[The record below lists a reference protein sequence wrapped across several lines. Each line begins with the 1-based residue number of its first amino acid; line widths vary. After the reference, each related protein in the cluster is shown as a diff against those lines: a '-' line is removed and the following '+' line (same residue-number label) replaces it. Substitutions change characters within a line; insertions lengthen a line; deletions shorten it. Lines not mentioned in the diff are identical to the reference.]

1 MNKEHKFEVIRRI
14 FEEQKPFF
22 YSENALFSL
31 ETKGWRIV
39 EIFKP
44 IKELIIAYGH
54 KNIKATHETTL
65 EITKEKEI
73 SERADCIIAVNANK
87 ACNDLSEEFKI
98 ALKSGAK
105 LKVTIEVNN
114 LKDEFIA
121 FGSPALKL
129 TNDKSIVIRKS
140 DYIDDRTLAIL
151 SSKSAKDIN
160 REIVEKLKNPN
171 QKVYITL
178 EILKET

>member
-1 MNKEHKFEVIRRI
+1 MNKEYKFEIIRRV

-22 YSENALFSL
+22 YSDYAIFSL

-39 EIFKP
+39 EIFQP
-44 IKELIIAYGH
+44 IKEVIIAYGH
-54 KNIKATHETTL
+54 KNISALHETTL

-73 SERADCIIAVNANK
+73 GKEADCIIAVNANK
-87 ACNDLSEEFKI
+87 ACSDLSEEFKI

-105 LKVTIEVNN
+105 IKVTLEVDN
-114 LKDEFIA
+114 LKDEFFA

-129 TNDKSIVIRKS
+129 TNEKSIVIRKS

-151 SSKSAKDIN
+151 STKSARDIK
-160 REIVEKLKNPN
+160 REIIEKLKNPN
-171 QKVYITL
+171 QKIIITL
-178 EILKET
+178 EVLKES